1 MACAF
6 RSFSDVFGVIQ
17 NLAFIHLNMF
27 FDARIIFVTFWL
39 IMNSFKVH
47 PNSQSCVMNPQ
58 VFSKQEVTGIL
69 LNVAMTL
76 SCHGL
81 LFSLV
86 QTYRD
91 AVDTKKNIIILDDY

>member
-1 MACAF
+1 
-6 RSFSDVFGVIQ
+6 
-17 NLAFIHLNMF
+17 
-27 FDARIIFVTFWL
+27 
-39 IMNSFKVH
+39 
-47 PNSQSCVMNPQ
+47 MNPQ

-76 SCHGL
+76 FCRGL